1 MAPFHQGTTII
12 HAFCSKLRKKETE
25 RKRERERERD
35 VSKHWSRHCKS
46 LDEAKQLH
54 YDLAPFRQ
62 GTTIID
68 AFCCKFG
75 KKAFCCKF
83 AKRERETERERE
95 RERARCVEA
104 LIVAF

>member
-1 MAPFHQGTTII
+1 MFQV
-12 HAFCSKLRKKETE
+12 KKERDRE
-25 RKRERERERD
+25 KERERERD

-68 AFCCKFG
+68 AFCRKFG
-75 KKAFCCKF
+75 KK
-83 AKRERETERERE
+83 ETERERE
-95 RERARCVEA
+95 REREA
-104 LIVAF
+104 EREREKEDETSISLGL

>member
-1 MAPFHQGTTII
+1 MYLFQV
-12 HAFCSKLRKKETE
+12 KKERDRE
-25 RKRERERERD
+25 KERERERD

-68 AFCCKFG
+68 AFCRKFG
-75 KKAFCCKF
+75 KK
-83 AKRERETERERE
+83 ETERERE
-95 RERARCVEA
+95 RERQKERERKRTRHPLAWVCRLQPA
-104 LIVAF
+104 ILFSIIR